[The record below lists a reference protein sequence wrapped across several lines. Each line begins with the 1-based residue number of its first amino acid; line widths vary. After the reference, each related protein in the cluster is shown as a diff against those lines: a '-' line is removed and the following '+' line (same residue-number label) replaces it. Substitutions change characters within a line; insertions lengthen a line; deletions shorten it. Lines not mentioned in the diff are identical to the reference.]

1 MRNKT
6 KTSAQGI
13 WVVERST
20 GDEAQRRELYM
31 DIYHDGKRYFE
42 STGFF
47 LKPRTKKNEKDNR
60 IEIENAVAR
69 RNERKKQLKNP
80 KKYAKEHV
88 GEMLLKD
95 WFDEYVKDLE
105 TKSETARKNTRR
117 GFDMAL
123 LYANEKLGKKPN
135 ELRLS
140 DVDKDFLLGYIKYL
154 RNDCM
159 KYQHKKRK
167 WDDTCDFDGNQGI
180 NKDGE
185 HLSESTVAQY
195 FNYLGFA
202 FKKAYKRGLVNE
214 NPFTKLDRH
223 EKPKDIHDKREY
235 LEMDEVQ
242 KLIDSKCGNDHVR
255 RAFLFSCF
263 CGLRLSDIKNLTWGG
278 LKTDGDSNNAI
289 DIQKTG
295 RRIYL
300 TLSPDALHYLP
311 ERGEASDNDHVF
323 RLPHISSIEEDIK
336 VWRRRA
342 GIKKHVTFHTAR
354 HTFATMML
362 TLGADIYTTSK
373 LLGHA
378 SIKTTEIYGE
388 IINSKKQEAVNL
400 PSGHFTH
407 REGGEL

>member
-1 MRNKT
+1 M
-6 KTSAQGI
+6 
-13 WVVERST
+13 
-20 GDEAQRRELYM
+20 
-31 DIYHDGKRYFE
+31 F
-42 STGFF
+42 
-47 LKPRTKKNEKDNR
+47 
-60 IEIENAVAR
+60 
-69 RNERKKQLKNP
+69 
-80 KKYAKEHV
+80 
-88 GEMLLKD
+88 
-95 WFDEYVKDLE
+95 
-105 TKSETARKNTRR
+105 
-117 GFDMAL
+117 
-123 LYANEKLGKKPN
+123 
-135 ELRLS
+135 
-140 DVDKDFLLGYIKYL
+140 
-154 RNDCM
+154 
-159 KYQHKKRK
+159 
-167 WDDTCDFDGNQGI
+167 
-180 NKDGE
+180 
-185 HLSESTVAQY
+185 
-195 FNYLGFA
+195 
-202 FKKAYKRGLVNE
+202 
-214 NPFTKLDRH
+214 
-223 EKPKDIHDKREY
+223 
-235 LEMDEVQ
+235 
-242 KLIDSKCGNDHVR
+242 
-255 RAFLFSCF
+255 
-263 CGLRLSDIKNLTWGG
+263 LSDIKNLTWGG